1 MMVEKKLL
9 LSIFK
14 GEEVCTECKKLRK
27 MLLKPPGVNLF
38 NSNFN
43 VGHASQFPQCST
55 KRNIALLLVKEKKPS
70 LYVQRIWSWK
80 MLLVEA
86 MVGTPHTFQNFYSWK
101 NWPKE
106 CKVHAAY
113 IHTLFWTPIYALLL
127 QNLLTTFKSTI
138 RNTKLAN
145 LMVPIFYSNNS
156 RNFKMSSSHLR

>member
-55 KRNIALLLVKEKKPS
+55 KRNIALLLVKEKKLHCMFKEFGPEKCCWLKLWLVLLMPFRIFIPEKIDLKNVKCMLRTYIPS
-70 LYVQRIWSWK
+70 SEPPFMPYCYRICSQ
-80 MLLVEA
+80 
-86 MVGTPHTFQNFYSWK
+86 HS
-101 NWPKE
+101 
-106 CKVHAAY
+106 
-113 IHTLFWTPIYALLL
+113 
-127 QNLLTTFKSTI
+127 NLLHGTQNWRT
-138 RNTKLAN
+138 
-145 LMVPIFYSNNS
+145 
-156 RNFKMSSSHLR
+156 